1 MIDKEAGMNNCLY
14 LFPDTNLFIQCKAL
28 QEIDWSVFDEFDEV
42 NLIVS
47 RPVTREID
55 YQKNKTGR
63 LGDRARK
70 TSSQFREILLS
81 KDELKIIKKDGPL
94 VKMEIKPEYNYKDG
108 ETDSLNMEE
117 KDDQLVATVIAFS
130 KKYPERIVK
139 LATHDTGPMATAK
152 MMSVDVHPIPEDWLL
167 LPENSDSEKNV
178 KKLEEEVSRLKKA
191 EPKIKVE
198 CIDNKGDN
206 LKQIDFTTHYYAALT
221 TKEVDTLIE
230 ELQET
235 SPIKVDFSKPDG
247 VQNQF
252 NLLGYSPP
260 SENRINEYKNETY
273 PLWLDKCR
281 ELFLVIHSHLQKNTD
296 KPTFTFLI
304 RNEGSRP
311 GKDVLVEI
319 EAFGN
324 IDVMPILDGNDD
336 DDDLALKNIL
346 LPPEPPVGGLMNLM
360 NYSYSGSGIRSDL
373 LNIAHTPLSMSASK
387 FYRDQNT
394 FYYKD
399 EPENPVSSY
408 SLECVQFRHGVEQ
421 GSFNGKI
428 YVNGENEKISGLVK
442 CTVHAENLSNPVS
455 KSLPVK
461 VSVTKKDTFN
471 EVKQLINNLKLDF

>member
-1 MIDKEAGMNNCLY
+1 MIDSETDINNCLY
-14 LFPDTNLFIQCKAL
+14 LFPDTNLFIQCKPL
-28 QEIDWSVFDEFDEV
+28 PEIDWSVFDEFDEV
-42 NLIVS
+42 ELIVS
-47 RPVTREID
+47 RPVQREID
-55 YQKNKTGR
+55 NQKNKSGR

-70 TSSQFREILLS
+70 TSSQFRDIILS
-81 KDELKIIKKDGPL
+81 KDGFKIVKSKHPL
-94 VKMEIKPEYNYKDG
+94 VKMSINSEYNYRDG
-108 ETDSLNMEE
+108 ETESLNMEE
-117 KDDQLVATVIAFS
+117 KDDQLVATVLAFH
-130 KKYPERIVK
+130 KKNPNFFVK
-139 LATHDTGPMATAK
+139 LVTHDTGPMATAK

-167 LPENSDSEKNV
+167 LPENSDSEKKV
-178 KKLEEEVSRLKKA
+178 KKLEEEVSRLKKV
-191 EPKIKVE
+191 EPNIKVE

-221 TKEVDTLIE
+221 TKEVDALIE

-235 SPIKVDFSKPDG
+235 FPIKVDFSKPDG

-260 SENRINEYKNETY
+260 SESRINEYKNEDY
-273 PLWLDKCR
+273 PSWLDRCR
-281 ELFLVIHSHLQKNTD
+281 ELFLVIHSHFQKNTD
-296 KPTFTFLI
+296 KPTFSFLI
-304 RNEGSRP
+304 KNEGSRP

-336 DDDLALKNIL
+336 NLILENIL
-346 LPPEPPVGGLMNLM
+346 LPPEPPEGGLMHLM
-360 NYSYSGSGIRSDL
+360 SQSYRWSGLRGDV
-373 LNIAHTPLSMSASK
+373 LNVAHTPLSVSPPQ

-421 GSFNGKI
+421 GSFNGKV
-428 YVNGENEKISGLVK
+428 YVNGYSEKTSGLVK
-442 CTVHAENLSNPVS
+442 CTVHAENLSDPVS

-471 EVKQLINNLKLDF
+471 EVKQLIKNQKLSF